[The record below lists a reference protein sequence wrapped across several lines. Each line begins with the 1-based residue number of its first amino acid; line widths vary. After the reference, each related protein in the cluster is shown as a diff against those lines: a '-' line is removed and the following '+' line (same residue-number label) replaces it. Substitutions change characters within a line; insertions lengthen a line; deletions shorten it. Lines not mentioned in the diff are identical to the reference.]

1 MAASNSS
8 DYSAKSIKVLEGLE
22 PVRKR
27 PAMYIGSTSIEGV
40 YHCLAEIVDNSID
53 EALAGVARNIDITLD
68 DQGYITVVD
77 DGRGIPV
84 EEHPDKKI
92 STLELI
98 LTTLH
103 AGGKF
108 EGDSYKVSGGLH
120 GVGASCVNALSSH
133 LIAEIKREGI
143 VYRQEYSIGI
153 PKAPIKVVPTSELGI
168 TGATGTAISFKPDE
182 SIFLQGSDLQLK
194 SVMKRIKDRAYLI
207 PAVMFTIHDKRAD
220 KKIGY
225 YFDGGIRS
233 LLKEMNKNKRPLHD
247 ILYHQAQLEGFELEV
262 ALQYNDGV
270 AENVLSYVN
279 VINTREGGTHLTGFK
294 AALTRSV
301 NAYAKNEIANSK
313 AGALSGDDTR
323 EGLTA
328 IVYVKMPSA
337 ELQFEGQTKSKL
349 GNPEVQGIVQTEMNK
364 FFDQTFEE
372 QPGIAKA
379 VLSKIFLAQKARL
392 AALAAK
398 DAVIRKGAFE
408 GGALPGKLADCQE
421 RDPSKSE
428 LFIVEGDSAGGSAKQ
443 GRDRKFQAILPLRGK
458 ILNSEKAYLDKVLNF
473 REIKD
478 LVIALGMGIADQVD
492 YTKLRYHKI
501 FIMTDADVDGAH
513 IRTLLLT
520 FFFRH
525 MRDIIDKG
533 HLYIAQPPLYRIAV
547 GKKQWYAHTEEE
559 RDGLIKE
566 HQVGETEP
574 MVQRYK
580 GLGEMNPDQ
589 LYNTTMDPNAR
600 ILKQITVDDAEE
612 ADQTFSILM
621 GDEVPPRR
629 KFIQTHAQYAELD
642 I

>member
-1 MAASNSS
+1 MALSNPSE
-8 DYSAKSIKVLEGLE
+8 YSAKSIKVLEGLE

-53 EALAGVARNIDITLD
+53 EALAGAAQNIHITLD
-68 DQGYITVVD
+68 ENNYLTVVD

-108 EGDSYKVSGGLH
+108 EGESYKVSGGLH
-120 GVGASCVNALSSH
+120 GVGASCVNALSTH
-133 LIAEIKREGI
+133 LIAEVKRFDKI
-143 VYRQEYSIGI
+143 YRQEYSIGV
-153 PKAPIKVVPTSELGI
+153 PKGPIKEVPTSMLGI
-168 TGATGTAISFKPDE
+168 TGKTGTAISFKPDE
-182 SIFLQGSDLQLK
+182 TIFLQGTDLQLK

-207 PAVMFTIHDKRAD
+207 PKVMFTIHDKRED
-220 KKIGY
+220 KTVGY
-225 YFDGGIRS
+225 YFDGGIKS
-233 LLKEMNKNKRPLHD
+233 LLKEMNKNKKPLHD
-247 ILYHQAQLEGFELEV
+247 VLYHNAQFENFELEV

-270 AENVLSYVN
+270 AENVISYVN
-279 VINTREGGTHLTGFK
+279 VINTKEGGTHLTGFK

-301 NAYAKNEIANSK
+301 NAYAKNELANSK
-313 AGALSGDDTR
+313 GGALSGEDTR

-328 IVYVKMPSA
+328 IVYVKMPSND
-337 ELQFEGQTKSKL
+337 LQFEGQTKSKL

-364 FFDQTFEE
+364 FFDQCFEE
-372 QPGIAKA
+372 QPSIAKA
-379 VLSKIFLAQKARL
+379 IIGKILLAQKARL

-443 GRDRKFQAILPLRGK
+443 GRDRKHQAILPLRGK

-533 HLYIAQPPLYRIAV
+533 HLYIAQPPLYRVAV

-559 RDGLIKE
+559 RDSIIKE
-566 HQVGETEP
+566 NQVGETAP
-574 MVQRYK
+574 IVQRYK

-600 ILKQITVDDAEE
+600 ILKQITVEDAEE
-612 ADQTFSILM
+612 ADQIFTILM

-629 KFIQTHAQYAELD
+629 KFIQSHAEYAD
-642 I
+642 IDI

>member
-1 MAASNSS
+1 MALSNPSE
-8 DYSAKSIKVLEGLE
+8 YSAKSIKVLEGLE

-53 EALAGVARNIDITLD
+53 EALAGVARNIHITLD
-68 DQGYITVVD
+68 ENNYLTVVD

-133 LIAEIKREGI
+133 LIAEVKRFGK
-143 VYRQEYSIGI
+143 VYRQEYSIGA
-153 PKAPIKVVPTSELGI
+153 PKGPIKEVPTSELGI
-168 TGATGTAISFKPDE
+168 TGETGTAISFKPDE
-182 SIFLQGSDLQLK
+182 TIFLQGTDLQLK

-207 PAVMFTIHDKRAD
+207 PKVMFTIHDKRED
-220 KKIGY
+220 KKVGY
-225 YFDGGIRS
+225 YFDGGIKS
-233 LLKEMNKNKRPLHD
+233 LLKEMNKNKKPLHD
-247 ILYHQAQLEGFELEV
+247 ILYHNAQFENFELEV

-270 AENVLSYVN
+270 AENVVSYVN
-279 VINTREGGTHLTGFK
+279 VINTKEGGTHLTGFK

-313 AGALSGDDTR
+313 AGALSGEDTR

-328 IVYVKMPSA
+328 IVYVKMPSND
-337 ELQFEGQTKSKL
+337 LQFEGQTKSKL

-364 FFDQTFEE
+364 FFDQSFEE
-372 QPGIAKA
+372 QPGIAKSI
-379 VLSKIFLAQKARL
+379 LNKIFLAQKARL

-443 GRDRKFQAILPLRGK
+443 GRDRKYQAILPLRGK

-533 HLYIAQPPLYRIAV
+533 HLYIAQPPLYRVAV

-559 RDGLIKE
+559 RDGIIKE
-566 HQVGETEP
+566 HQVGETP
-574 MVQRYK
+574 PIVQRYK

-589 LYNTTMDPNAR
+589 LYNTTMDPNVR

-612 ADQTFSILM
+612 ADQIFTILM

-629 KFIQTHAQYAELD
+629 KFIQSHAEYAD
-642 I
+642 IDI